1 MSNKTLA
8 LILAAGKG
16 SRLDADCPKPLYPI
30 DNKPIIMH
38 IIDEFKKLNN
48 TDICIVVGH
57 QKEKIMSLMGDD
69 YLYAIQNNQLG
80 TADAVRSA
88 SSIIEKYEN
97 TFVFVGDAPFI
108 DFKIINDL
116 YMSHLA
122 LSVDCS
128 FLYSDFP
135 FDLPYA
141 RLVQSS
147 SGDLMKCIE
156 YVNANEREKKLS
168 SFFTSHYLFKSKKL
182 LKFISDIQENNNG
195 EYYLTDIINIFLK
208 KSLTLNPLFIKEFW
222 KLMGINTQS
231 DVTQI
236 KKYFE

>member
-1 MSNKTLA
+1 MPKKTLV

-16 SRLDADCPKPLYPI
+16 SRLKANCPKPLYPI

-38 IIDEFKKLNN
+38 IIDEFKQLNN
-48 TDICIVVGH
+48 IDICIVVGY
-57 QKEKIMSLMGDD
+57 QKEKIISLMGDD

-80 TADAVRSA
+80 TADAVRTA

-108 DFKIINDL
+108 DFKIVNDL
-116 YMSHLA
+116 YMSHLS
-122 LSVDCS
+122 LSADCS

-156 YVNANEREKKLS
+156 YANANEREKRIS
-168 SFFTSHYLFKSKKL
+168 SLFTSHYIFKSKKL
-182 LKFISDIQENNNG
+182 LKFLPDIQENSNG

-231 DVTQI
+231 DITQI